1 MGKISVTLKKSIIG
15 RPQDQR
21 RTVAGLGLRRIR
33 QTVEHEDNG
42 PIRGMVDKVRHLIEV
57 VAVPAKPQRAGRKS
71 KVEETRETERAK
83 TPKRRKTVS

>member
-33 QTVEHEDNG
+33 QRVEHEDNG

-57 VAVPAKPQRAGRKS
+57 VAIPDEAAKDETKEKGRGD
-71 KVEETRETERAK
+71 A
-83 TPKRRKTVS
+83 

>member
-57 VAVPAKPQRAGRKS
+57 VAVPAEAAKGRTK
-71 KVEETRETERAK
+71 EQGRGDA
-83 TPKRRKTVS
+83 